1 MDLDIQAIYIKPA
14 NGRFSLFVIL
24 SEGAKTGETC
34 PNRGMSD
41 RAEGSRNEKA
51 CGWAKRLATSGTVQ
65 RSLDKLGMTSFCGG
79 AVFERSPLAL
89 PGHPPSTRG
98 GLLRHEGLLRHGGS
112 YGTGASAV
120 RGLLRRA
127 TKKPPVRNGGN
138 ERGDRQKRPVLG

>member
-24 SEGAKTGETC
+24 TEGAKTGETC

-98 GLLRHEGLLRHGGS
+98 GLLRHGGFC
-112 YGTGASAV
+112 GTGASAA
-120 RGLLRRA
+120 RNEKAPRA
-127 TKKPPVRNGGN
+127 
-138 ERGDRQKRPVLG
+138 

>member
-1 MDLDIQAIYIKPA
+1 MQAIYIKPA
-14 NGRFSLFVIL
+14 NGCFPPFVIL
-24 SEGAKTGETC
+24 TEGAKTGETC

-65 RSLDKLGMTSFCGG
+65 RSLDKLGMTSFCGE

-98 GLLRHEGLLRHGGS
+98 GCCGTGFLWHGGS
-112 YGTGASAV
+112 CGTGASAA
-120 RGLLRRA
+120 RNEKAPRA
-127 TKKPPVRNGGN
+127 
-138 ERGDRQKRPVLG
+138 

>member
-24 SEGAKTGETC
+24 TEGAKTGETC

-79 AVFERSPLAL
+79 AVFRRSPLAL

-98 GLLRHEGLLRHGGS
+98 GLLRYGGFC
-112 YGTGASAV
+112 GTGAPAA

-138 ERGDRQKRPVLG
+138 ERGDRVRLGP